1 MKSGVKTYIYHFF
14 GKDYKPVYI
23 LKDMLAGIIIALISI
38 PISMGYSQIA
48 GLPMIYG
55 LYGSL
60 LPILIY
66 GLITTSKDFVFGVDA
81 APAALTGGVI
91 AAMGIASESEEAI
104 KTVPVITLAVS
115 IWLLLFY
122 ILKAGRAVKYISM
135 PVMGGFIT
143 GICIEIISIQIP
155 KLYGG
160 TAGTGEFYELV
171 LHIIEEFKVFS
182 PVSFGLSIL
191 CIAII
196 LISRK
201 FIPKFPM
208 SIIILVAGGILTLTT
223 NITDYGVKLLPDVA
237 PGLPHLKLIHINVG
251 NFSEILFSSLTIA
264 LVIMCE
270 TLLASRQNA
279 INDGYDLNPSREV
292 LAYTMANLSSAI
304 VGSCP
309 VNASVSRTSI
319 ARQFG
324 SRSQLTSIF
333 ASITMAVILI
343 FCTGF
348 IKYLPV
354 PVLTA
359 IVVSALYSACEFH
372 LAHRLLKTSKRDFII
387 FISVAL
393 GVLIFGTIYG
403 VVIGC
408 ILSFFTVIVDT
419 IVPPKDFMGVIE
431 GRDGYY
437 SLRRNKYA
445 KPIDGVIIYRYGGN
459 LCFANIDTFV
469 KDIQDSIKPDTKV
482 VIVYGSGIGN
492 IDITATDRLVQL
504 NKTLKERGISFYL
517 TEHDGSINDKLK
529 RFGASELIDT
539 GVVRRTVDNA
549 LRDARID
556 VPTYNPLNGT
566 SKATGNR
573 SASRDQT
580 TPAAFL
586 SGLGTELEWAHGAD
600 ADKVKRELAQDI
612 MNKLLNSSELNTEH
626 DIVHL
631 ERFNPWGRLAYM
643 DEDEILDIIETHLP
657 DIADATDEEREHLT
671 KLIDE
676 RRRVIESRISDRDP
690 DSLKELV
697 ERRREYHTAN
707 KNETDR

>member
-333 ASITMAVILI
+333 A
-343 FCTGF
+343 
-348 IKYLPV
+348 K
-354 PVLTA
+354 
-359 IVVSALYSACEFH
+359 
-372 LAHRLLKTSKRDFII
+372 HRF
-387 FISVAL
+387 
-393 GVLIFGTIYG
+393 
-403 VVIGC
+403 
-408 ILSFFTVIVDT
+408 
-419 IVPPKDFMGVIE
+419 PP
-431 GRDGYY
+431 
-437 SLRRNKYA
+437 
-445 KPIDGVIIYRYGGN
+445 
-459 LCFANIDTFV
+459 
-469 KDIQDSIKPDTKV
+469 
-482 VIVYGSGIGN
+482 
-492 IDITATDRLVQL
+492 
-504 NKTLKERGISFYL
+504 
-517 TEHDGSINDKLK
+517 
-529 RFGASELIDT
+529 
-539 GVVRRTVDNA
+539 
-549 LRDARID
+549 
-556 VPTYNPLNGT
+556 
-566 SKATGNR
+566 
-573 SASRDQT
+573 
-580 TPAAFL
+580 
-586 SGLGTELEWAHGAD
+586 
-600 ADKVKRELAQDI
+600 
-612 MNKLLNSSELNTEH
+612 
-626 DIVHL
+626 
-631 ERFNPWGRLAYM
+631 
-643 DEDEILDIIETHLP
+643 
-657 DIADATDEEREHLT
+657 
-671 KLIDE
+671 
-676 RRRVIESRISDRDP
+676 
-690 DSLKELV
+690 
-697 ERRREYHTAN
+697 
-707 KNETDR
+707 